1 MRKKETK
8 RRVIKD
14 EMLAEAERAVEHM
27 TDLIEKNELQPYLK
41 GGDIRGDLVDDS
53 EDITPEQVATLGAY
67 TMAIQLRDNLKN
79 IMEGKEVKR
88 TDKKIEVVAIELKN
102 GKQKTVQFEDVPQ
115 EVKDALKKFL
125 EDNSNE

>member
-14 EMLAEAERAVEHM
+14 EM
-27 TDLIEKNELQPYLK
+27 NELQPYLK